1 MSYLYG
7 KDGPTTPPFFADM
20 LGQEVKVGDFVAYAV
35 REGNS
40 AALKAGVVTEI
51 TWHEKMSGGYY
62 TWKVVASFESASSGS
77 AARVLTGRKPSQPSQ
92 GRMVRIAKGD
102 QW

>member
-7 KDGPTTPPFFADM
+7 KDAPRTPPFFADM
-20 LGQEVKVGDFVAYAV
+20 LGQEVKVGDFVAYATTNGATPV
-35 REGNS
+35 
-40 AALKAGVVTEI
+40 LKAGVVTEI
-51 TWHEKMSGGYY
+51 KWHEKMSGGYY
-62 TWKVVASFESASSGS
+62 TWKVVASFESASTGS
-77 AARVLTGRKPSQPSQ
+77 SARVLTGRKPSQPSQ